1 MKKKIS
7 KIQIARFASQI
18 IFLFLLPGLFTLS
31 FSQVGKLYSSII
43 KGTFS
48 LSSTLPFLTTMFV
61 TMLVTIIFGR
71 FFCGW
76 MCAFGTMNDILY
88 TISSKVFKIKFKVN
102 EKTDR
107 MLKLLKYV
115 VLIFVLIFVWTL
127 GSTTLN
133 NFSPW
138 NAFAQITNF
147 KSAIFEYTLGF
158 IILALIAVGAM
169 FIERFF
175 CRYLCPL
182 GGIFAVVSKLRFF
195 KINKP
200 NDKCGK
206 CRLCTNK
213 CSMGIDLY
221 KVNKVTSGECINCFK
236 CLDVCPRKNTQLS
249 VADENI
255 NPALASSVAIAAFAG
270 LYATSNVVANAVTKN
285 TTTISSSASTAK
297 GQYKDGTYTG
307 TGTGFQPGMNVTV
320 TVKNNKIASIDITS
334 TNDSAGY
341 FDQASKVVPNEI
353 IQAQS
358 TKVDAVSG
366 ATRSSN
372 GIMEAVTDALK
383 NAKLSSSSTSS
394 TTTASNNNSTTNSE
408 ASNNNNKES
417 NTVNSSSSTTAPA
430 SKATNTNNTAAPSST
445 TNASNNAAPSTTAN
459 VSNGSSNN
467 ATAPSNTSSKYKDGT
482 YTGVGQGFRPN
493 LKVSVTIKNGK
504 IANIQMLSNE
514 DTPQFFNSAAS
525 VVPSEIVQAQST
537 QVDAVSGATR
547 SSNGI
552 MMAVSDALSNAQ

>member
-18 IFLFLLPGLFTLS
+18 IFLLLLPGLFTLS

-43 KGTFS
+43 KGNFS
-48 LSSTLPFLTTMFV
+48 LTSTLPFLTTMLV

-115 VLIFVLIFVWTL
+115 VLVFVLIFVWTL
-127 GSTTLN
+127 GNKTLN

-158 IILALIAVGAM
+158 VILALIAVGAM

-213 CSMGIDLY
+213 CSMGIELY

-270 LYATSNVVANAVTKN
+270 LYATSNVVANAVTSN
-285 TTTISSSASTAK
+285 ATTISSSSSASSSK

-320 TVKNNKIASIDITS
+320 TVKNNKISSIDITS
-334 TNDSAGY
+334 NNDTPGY
-341 FDQASKVVPNEI
+341 FDQAAKVIPNEI
-353 IQAQS
+353 IQSQS
-358 TKVDAVSG
+358 TEVDAVSG

-394 TTTASNNNSTTNSE
+394 TTTSNNNSTTNAE
-408 ASNNNNKES
+408 TSNDNNTES
-417 NTVNSSSSTTAPA
+417 NAANSSEQNSSS
-430 SKATNTNNTAAPSST
+430 ATNTNNTTAPSS
-445 TNASNNAAPSTTAN
+445 
-459 VSNGSSNN
+459 
-467 ATAPSNTSSKYKDGT
+467 TSSKYKDGT

-493 LKVSVTIKNGK
+493 LKVSVTVKNGK
-504 IANIQMLSNE
+504 ITNIEMLSNE
-514 DTPQFFNSAAS
+514 ETPQFFNRAAS
-525 VVPSEIVQAQST
+525 VVPSEIVQSQST
-537 QVDAVSGATR
+537 EVDAVSGATR